1 MRSILEERSASFSSF
16 VNADTGPVPVAG
28 AAPLPTSLLSLAS
41 RLEEFEV
48 KPDAYT
54 TRNLM
59 ASFTAD
65 TASLVA
71 PYIFNRFACLWQDDV
86 FAGMDAG
93 QVMIL
98 TQFDFLRRAVEA
110 LAVGASLALQAA
122 ALAAI
127 AEVNCMM
134 KFSPRTAAV
143 SAVDS
148 VQDAANGLLA
158 LEGLTV
164 AHGWG
169 SLGIFTK
176 LVEVLPPPSGLSAS
190 TPLRRCLSD
199 RLQDE
204 CLCTAPSSVLLAA
217 SGVSAFHLQ
226 DAKDR
231 LPQAS
236 VPLVASTRPLLSL
249 DFCGRLFNATAHEVL
264 SAAPYAGDAA
274 FKSATEFFAVN
285 GEQRHVR
292 PDASSA
298 CTQYMLKLVYGVAKA
313 GDTLRQSDTSKSLAF
328 VGPFANYATR
338 TGTATSAFTS
348 GDQVI
353 QLHAV
358 QEMTLRRAAPE
369 VEESLNLCTTEQ
381 LVQLA
386 SLSLE
391 ACPSATCDET
401 CQIGCYRRP
410 DGISKTEEADG
421 SRTSDAEDE
430 DVESMPSHLSQIE
443 GDEDDVPDTDPAT
456 YTLKDV
462 KVEELDMSDCVQKIL
477 EGLRGDAFCIA
488 RDIGLERLLQ
498 YDGIDHLVEEIRKQA
513 FPLQSEEASELSR
526 QGQLITGPL
535 AKQPGEPM
543 LSYIARRKR
552 WWSTLRELDPDIRLS
567 EAMRELSGLD
577 RTEQLMIK
585 TAARTHSI
593 DEYAKVLVQHHSVMH
608 MKERLLTSK
617 DMSGPGRPWKR
628 FPPQD
633 RYPKFGYL
641 GYDPESQDGEHP
653 EGEGQPGDGY
663 GYEGYPATAP
673 GGASDDDWVRT
684 RTLQS
689 RSTPIWRWH
698 PKLRSY
704 EDTEADDFWK
714 VCNDISEEFYID
726 AFSRTCFIGDDQ
738 ETDPEDGDEE
748 LVPDVEMPL
757 HEDDAGGA
765 LTPGERERLILEQ
778 YPFPGTPATE
788 AERRAAWR
796 MLPQRVRVAIRRL
809 HRAFGQVLKQAR
821 ANKDFIAAAR
831 LCKCKVLSALYFITG
846 EDNKLCAAICTHV
859 DDFLWAATPSGEPI
873 VQRLLDRFK
882 IGRIESDT
890 FRFCGREYVQS
901 AEGTI
906 KINCRD
912 NTRAIRPIDIHKSEK
927 GTTPV
932 TNAQRTALRSVI
944 GSLAWVARATRPNL
958 AYRVNALQQAVVKA
972 TVETLREANRVVALA
987 LNDAERSITYK
998 AKLPWSKGELAV
1010 VTFCDASFAGEQ
1022 ASCSFQRCIPASNGL
1037 WAANDVLQACDPVD
1051 GNGIFYSFGNPNSS
1065 CPFICEK
1072 ADEHPLSRSCAP
1084 VSHGYFSPTCN
1095 NTWEACSG
1103 PEGVSDELFS
1113 AVANFTTAG
1122 HGAPDGCEITLAFPM
1137 AMPASIGNA
1146 AAAMAAPF
1154 TVELFVNI
1162 SLDAIP
1168 VGSTSSSSMAV
1179 LVGSFPTWYLA
1190 LRRSSSGQAQLLFYH
1205 SRITLASHLSAEDSV
1220 IASNPVN
1227 WDNSRQAWRHVAVVV
1242 IPNLASTH
1250 NVFFYVDPRHHCRCI
1265 LSRTKPVRTH
1275 ERVVVCVE
1283 PMAIEDGELASSGY
1297 RVVSLIDILEAPY
1310 IVPAHRDVFHVGPV
1324 NVKRFP
1330 ELLAAGRPY
1339 YDLPLYTGQLDE
1351 VRVHHEAL
1359 DGLTLGSQISE
1370 LRRRAACNSP
1380 FEQLEGST
1388 CQALPRLTAPNTSS
1402 ERSECRTGYELCGA
1416 LPGICVEACPGILL
1430 RQSDCSCDCPP
1441 AYFQTWL
1448 ASAIHLTGS
1457 GEVRNATIYDAEHTI
1472 LGSVGFVA
1480 LPQRIALS
1488 PDPSEVAVVEVWGG
1502 ASASYVSL
1510 EVETPSPSS
1519 QRLGVSSLHDVALQA
1534 DQPTLLHHRRVLAHA
1549 DPSLSCSRCSG
1560 EAPRSVLP
1568 RQDAMSCR
1576 CADGYGP
1583 NLLGKCVPVGGPLQS
1598 PVINLDNGTYHTA
1611 GTRVRLSF
1619 PPGQDLEAPW
1629 LLAIRYEYGSAPQA
1643 PSCETSLLYEDVTDS
1658 IIEHRAEMGNGHG
1671 SLQEPANVPEPGLDI
1686 IRRQESV
1693 IVRAVLCH
1701 PMWTMSLESR
1711 VELYGND
1718 QMNPPRCVVVSG
1730 DLSTET
1736 SYALQVEVDLL
1747 LDQQPDATIFYEI
1760 QGSSG
1765 QATFVAPLV
1774 LNTPGVV
1781 TVTAWAEKLG
1791 FDPSTRTTCAYTIDG
1806 QARARL
1812 ALQWPALAD
1821 NPLEGFA
1828 AEQNAWLAPR
1838 GMEELSFDL
1847 DVSGV
1852 PVDTPGLQ
1860 LQYRLE
1866 RGALGFSSWTELPPS
1881 RGLLLRVA
1889 DNLEAPNRT
1898 TLLQIE
1904 WRAKEPGYIWTT
1916 PGYLRVL
1923 FVATRVEAPI
1933 IQAEPVEAWSLG
1945 DSWFPGS
1952 SRERASSEYMQSNSN
1967 REFQSE
1973 TGFYYEAKEPCV
1985 RSSSAR
1991 MLFSV
1996 RAELGQLEDPTTTLL
2011 EITSQNVS
2019 SLSAAFVERFRS
2031 AAPSVGLSP
2040 EAFPSECSGVS
2051 LIQAAEVPKLC
2062 DYLGQFQVLGGA
2074 VVTAYAMVAG
2084 LLESLPATFLV
2095 PKEVEPAPGD
2105 LSFQAPA
2112 EATGQVLTVQDV
2124 DVKVMPSTAES
2135 LIVTVGQP
2143 SAERQSCVLA
2153 TPYRYTNS
2161 APVTGMNWTTKSI
2174 LDCSWLPYNGPRKL
2188 NLDNMMQQAGLDT
2201 DADLTLN
2208 VTILTTVRRPGYL
2221 WSFPTASAFFWLRER
2236 TPAPQVVQ
2244 VLEPGAANP
2253 AAMEQGGE
2261 AVNAKC
2267 YFTLHYEPLE
2277 LSDVPAPFLV
2287 EVPTVTA
2294 SVASFFDAFR
2304 PTTRAEGLHG
2314 SNDWRTNV
2322 DLCSWPS
2329 VCELPLNGTL
2339 PAELVYVPSG
2349 YSRLCAWARWPG
2361 YLESAPSCKLMGP
2374 LGTTQVVEAAFVPG
2388 TATSEQVA
2396 SLDPDVTVPEQVGT
2410 DAVLR
2415 AQLLQIAA
2423 GTNNTSRRL
2432 SGLAEAFPLFLERSH
2447 PLQYRFGSVALDAR
2461 DHILFVVDVRLL
2473 TGVNRWSAET
2483 RSVAILLVGQQPTLS
2498 ISRSDGRQLR
2508 VQGQRENSTIYFK
2521 WLGGA
2526 ASSTF
2531 GHELIHIKQGATTL
2545 ADVFGVSSEAVLQ
2558 QGVDNALCTVGVE
2571 SPHEEQRKLCT
2582 WQGEGL
2588 EVEIP
2593 SSTGWT
2599 LWAVSSSPGL
2609 PSSMPAA
2616 LSVGPQCG
2624 APAGVAFAMAPSCSS
2639 GQMIESGQNCTT
2651 SCEQGYQP
2659 SVSTLRCSD
2668 GVLTPLQFV
2677 CLELSCESPF
2687 NVSFGAE
2694 PACLEGGSV
2703 SPGGRCTPACEGGY
2717 VPSEAVLSC
2726 ARGDLSPGT
2735 FRCDEAACDA
2745 PSDVLYA
2752 ASCLAES
2759 VCWFD
2764 PLVQHG
2770 GLVERDDVFLLSRP
2784 SCSGLVRVTSRSSC
2798 TPQCQDGY
2806 LPSETSLQCIRG
2818 QLSPA
2823 TFACEPGVT
2832 VDMGIIIAS
2841 VPSTMLAAAL
2851 ALLAGYCAWSGR
2863 IPPKTVELDSDPLQ
2877 EWWTCVHEVEPGVC
2891 VFCGKQP
2898 EEVETRYEE
2907 HGPASL
2913 FRSCRACATLLGFEE
2928 EEEDEEEVPED
2939 SDPSEAVPPPQVT
2952 VDTLPPENDV
2962 KSSSEAAAGPESSEP
2977 EEKTPPSLLAASPGS
2992 ISDAVAGLKLDDLL
3006 KDQALDGLD
3015 GYEGRLSPTF
3025 ESDLLNHSDA
3035 PQMSERHS
3043 DIELRDDASAPLR
3056 GDRLNTRRRGELEAD
3071 ARQETGTPRRSDFG
3085 RGQDFGR
3092 LSKREA
3098 ESRNSLDR
3106 GSFEARDA
3114 RDAGLPPTLPRP
3126 SQRRRDS
3133 SSRYTAEYRRATA
3146 EEEPSAVPDRRDERL
3161 EDWDATRQRSRRTRD
3176 NRRSLFTD
3184 PDVASSEQRWDKSVT
3199 RETHVDEDRRRAPRE
3214 STGHDVMRRPS
3225 LHRPDRQER
3234 TREARR
3240 SQARGGDR
3248 SQRSFYE

>member
-1 MRSILEERSASFSSF
+1 VLLLSFDTLCADDLRDALQKVDDLLSVSEVLNRAFKNEYNVEAAAVSVADGRLCVETTPAAVLSRQFQEDSWTTAESISGDIEAVFNANSGCFMKYAGICEAYATCVDPSSVFDPSTVPRQGRYWAANQSQVLAWQGEQLALLDDLLLMADDSSDLAQKLRDDIEASARYTDMGVEGMRSILEERSASFSSF

-41 RLEEFEV
+41 RLEDLTSSIPTLSSSLCGNGWQSKAQDV
-48 KPDAYT
+48 
-54 TRNLM
+54 
-59 ASFTAD
+59 ASQLD
-65 TASLVA
+65 G
-71 PYIFNRFACLWQDDV
+71 QDDV

-148 VQDAANGLLA
+148 VQDAANG
-158 LEGLTV
+158 
-164 AHGWG
+164 
-169 SLGIFTK
+169 IFTK

-199 RLQDE
+199 R
-204 CLCTAPSSVLLAA
+204 
-217 SGVSAFHLQ
+217 LQ

-285 GEQRHVR
+285 GEQRHV
-292 PDASSA
+292 
-298 CTQYMLKLVYGVAKA
+298 
-313 GDTLRQSDTSKSLAF
+313 QSDTSKSLAF

-386 SLSLE
+386 SLSVDEE

-401 CQIGCYRRP
+401 CQIGCYR
-410 DGISKTEEADG
+410 
-421 SRTSDAEDE
+421 
-430 DVESMPSHLSQIE
+430 
-443 GDEDDVPDTDPAT
+443 
-456 YTLKDV
+456 
-462 KVEELDMSDCVQKIL
+462 
-477 EGLRGDAFCIA
+477 
-488 RDIGLERLLQ
+488 
-498 YDGIDHLVEEIRKQA
+498 
-513 FPLQSEEASELSR
+513 QSS
-526 QGQLITGPL
+526 
-535 AKQPGEPM
+535 
-543 LSYIARRKR
+543 
-552 WWSTLRELDPDIRLS
+552 
-567 EAMRELSGLD
+567 
-577 RTEQLMIK
+577 
-585 TAARTHSI
+585 
-593 DEYAKVLVQHHSVMH
+593 
-608 MKERLLTSK
+608 
-617 DMSGPGRPWKR
+617 
-628 FPPQD
+628 
-633 RYPKFGYL
+633 
-641 GYDPESQDGEHP
+641 
-653 EGEGQPGDGY
+653 
-663 GYEGYPATAP
+663 
-673 GGASDDDWVRT
+673 
-684 RTLQS
+684 
-689 RSTPIWRWH
+689 
-698 PKLRSY
+698 
-704 EDTEADDFWK
+704 
-714 VCNDISEEFYID
+714 CN
-726 AFSRTCFIGDDQ
+726 
-738 ETDPEDGDEE
+738 
-748 LVPDVEMPL
+748 
-757 HEDDAGGA
+757 
-765 LTPGERERLILEQ
+765 
-778 YPFPGTPATE
+778 
-788 AERRAAWR
+788 
-796 MLPQRVRVAIRRL
+796 
-809 HRAFGQVLKQAR
+809 
-821 ANKDFIAAAR
+821 
-831 LCKCKVLSALYFITG
+831 
-846 EDNKLCAAICTHV
+846 
-859 DDFLWAATPSGEPI
+859 
-873 VQRLLDRFK
+873 
-882 IGRIESDT
+882 
-890 FRFCGREYVQS
+890 
-901 AEGTI
+901 
-906 KINCRD
+906 
-912 NTRAIRPIDIHKSEK
+912 
-927 GTTPV
+927 
-932 TNAQRTALRSVI
+932 
-944 GSLAWVARATRPNL
+944 
-958 AYRVNALQQAVVKA
+958 
-972 TVETLREANRVVALA
+972 
-987 LNDAERSITYK
+987 
-998 AKLPWSKGELAV
+998 
-1010 VTFCDASFAGEQ
+1010 
-1022 ASCSFQRCIPASNGL
+1022 FQRCSQALDGF

-1095 NTWEACSG
+1095 NTWKACSG
-1103 PEGVSDELFS
+1103 PEGVSDELLS

-1122 HGAPDGCEITLAFPM
+1122 HGAPDGCEITLAFPI

-1250 NVFFYVDPRHHCRCI
+1250 NVFFYV
-1265 LSRTKPVRTH
+1265 
-1275 ERVVVCVE
+1275 
-1283 PMAIEDGELASSGY
+1283 DGELASSGY

-1643 PSCETSLLYEDVTDS
+1643 PSCETSLLYE
-1658 IIEHRAEMGNGHG
+1658 
-1671 SLQEPANVPEPGLDI
+1671 EPANVPEPGLDI

-1952 SRERASSEYMQSNSN
+1952 SRERAMRQVHRMQLI
-1967 REFQSE
+1967 Q
-1973 TGFYYEAKEPCV
+1973 P
-1985 RSSSAR
+1985 SSSAR

-2253 AAMEQGGE
+2253 AAMVWLQEQGGE

-2304 PTTRAEGLHG
+2304 PTTRAEGLRG

-2461 DHILFVVDVRLL
+2461 VLLQPGLTQESLTSSIQLTGWKDLGLAAAPPLLPWPSRQISDHILFVVDVRLL

-2521 WLGGA
+2521 WLSGA

-2752 ASCLAES
+2752 AS
-2759 VCWFD
+2759 
-2764 PLVQHG
+2764 
-2770 GLVERDDVFLLSRP
+2770 P

-3056 GDRLNTRRRGELEAD
+3056 GDRLNTRKRGELEAD

-3199 RETHVDEDRRRAPRE
+3199 RETHVDDRRRAPRE
-3214 STGHDVMRRPS
+3214 STGRHDVMPRPS